1 MQRKK
6 KRERESEEA
15 RRLAKGAGEQILN
28 EFVY

>member
-6 KRERESEEA
+6 KREREEA
-15 RRLAKGAGEQILN
+15 RRLAKGAVEQILN